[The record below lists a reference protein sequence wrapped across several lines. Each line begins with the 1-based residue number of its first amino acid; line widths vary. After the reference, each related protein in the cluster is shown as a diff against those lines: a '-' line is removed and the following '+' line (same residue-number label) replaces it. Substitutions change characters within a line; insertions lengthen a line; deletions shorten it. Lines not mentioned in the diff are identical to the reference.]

1 MPGFVNYFYKDG
13 AHPSHTKTFFKSSNI
28 LTVHNIVLK
37 NIIIF
42 INNIHQFPDTLPLSI
57 TNLIPHDAPSPTSVT
72 DYCSDWYTRYNSL
85 PFNKSVFFKGP
96 ILYTDFIYTLLNSEY
111 SPYTSKAS
119 FKKLIKK
126 QLLDLQG
133 AGDEQEWE
141 GNNFKLTAIAGLRR
155 SERIR
160 TQNLNNSIPCE
171 IN

>member
-1 MPGFVNYFYKDG
+1 MTTSKHILYSFSYFQVKY
-13 AHPSHTKTFFKSSNI
+13 TKFSVQK
-28 LTVHNIVLK
+28 LDL
-37 NIIIF
+37 
-42 INNIHQFPDTLPLSI
+42 LSI
-57 TNLIPHDAPSPTSVT
+57 VYDVMYT
-72 DYCSDWYTRYNSL
+72 D
-85 PFNKSVFFKGP
+85 FM
-96 ILYTDFIYTLLNSEY
+96 YTDFIKTLLNSEY

-160 TQNLNNSIPCE
+160 TQNLNDSIPCE